1 MPNINYELN
10 LNKHPKD
17 VPNRAL
23 VSARNVQLSDDL
35 SCLRS
40 EYSIFAHTEINKI
53 LEDKY
58 LAGVIPCNKE
68 FILFVAPNDYESQ
81 LQENPD
87 GVLISLYRCVE
98 SLNNN
103 YLIENPK
110 DYQEGGSK
118 QGENI
123 IESYDNF
130 AIKEVYASYKWS
142 GGKIKGTFTYNIKS
156 QLIIAIAES
165 NTLTGNLIPL
175 KTLNLGK
182 WEDDATSVDTDLNL
196 IDKQISLNPEL
207 KIPAI
212 TDFNYVNGL
221 AYKGWYSFFIRYK
234 INSVDYTKWYD
245 IGFPIFIDE
254 LEKVQLFNYFIK
266 GQLHWREVVG
276 QNINYNMRDYDYI
289 GNGIKD
295 YISSGSNTCNKT
307 IELTIDNKGN
317 QFQKYQIGIIQS
329 TKDDERAFKTLDIDI
344 TETNFLLDF
353 GSLETYEVN
362 DLLFEKYNYYDV
374 KNIINYKNRLYLSN
388 YKEIIDSKKDINS
401 LADLFYIAVK
411 RNQFNYKQVSIISDL
426 PDMYFCN
433 NGNLTECCVIR
444 SGNISG
450 SFDINEDVSNTYQEE
465 GYGDYINIFIGY
477 GNGSDPSQQSL
488 GSIELK
494 WMNPPVSRTGNFSE
508 DFTEIINIDNNHTA
522 TITCRLWLN
531 ISSSEYYQGEHP
543 REYTIAATLTGT
555 INVVLSSIE
564 VETTPE
570 DNYQHRLKNTTL
582 LPGET
587 YNFYIHFVN
596 KYGESTDGIKI
607 NICPREDEDHNIISY
622 STENNDGSL
631 TVDGNPSDKYIEVD
645 KSCYIYYPEI
655 IINNNVSK
663 EELLELFGDYTGFFL
678 TYEKFQKTK
687 QFCGILSRYDFNY
700 DISYS
705 RKNASNPPVP
715 PDNLPKKYL
724 KDTSITDNDGKYKFR
739 FYCTD
744 IDTLDVVELNFTK
757 LRVEGRGFK
766 QIKVTA
772 TDDFVEATTDN
783 SAAIYEDN
791 ETLFTE
797 IKEYDILNAHYVSAH
812 NFSKGNEYRGSY
824 IEIEFVNPDQFFSDM
839 GITKEVSLS
848 DDILSDVI
856 FKVILLADTKNLY
869 LSENKILIKFTNTYY
884 LNDMNFADEGITED
898 SANSE
903 KIPIQLG
910 LNGFCT
916 FNTALIYNNNQ
927 VILNTGYNIFLTDAY
942 KSYIS
947 SNLFKIDNTQTDTNI
962 ASCFDCPFVAYIT
975 FIDYNNYP
983 YESRRFKT
991 LPEIISIRVQPI
1003 SDDVSQSVFT
1013 FRHATIIQPMN
1024 SIDLFENK
1032 IGSQDNN
1039 IKKTYINYTNT
1050 AISEFNKR
1058 IIRSNPIADESFD
1071 NAWRTI
1077 SPEAYK
1083 DITENKGNIT
1093 NIVALGTTLLVH
1105 TEHSI
1110 FMFDR
1115 DNTLQSGEGGAM
1127 QLAMPDI
1134 FDVDYKEI
1142 NSSYLGNAGLQDM
1155 EAYIVDK
1162 FGYVYYDNDSNKI
1175 YKFVKKKANSQQ
1187 PNLEDISDSISLF
1200 ISKYKPF
1207 RVRFAND
1214 VEHDRILVS
1223 LWYSHINSNNLPE
1236 ILNSNYSNIV
1246 LSYNYKINKWI
1257 SIHDY
1262 KFDFAF
1268 NTKQKLYYCLTNNDT
1283 KVTDIF
1289 VINSNNIEHNNSLYE
1304 LRKSYNI
1311 YENGEG
1317 FKQPSIA
1324 IMINDAYEVMKT
1336 LEFLTWKLYKI
1347 KKIDKE
1353 EDTEF
1358 KDISREPIKHPF
1370 SGAKIRIY
1378 NDLIDTGYLNIKTY
1392 IDSNDEKII
1401 DKRNTSVM
1409 NYKKPWYEFGNWNFN
1424 YFRDIKNSKKL
1435 KAKDMSRLYGNYFI
1449 IEMVLNDVSTN
1460 ECVEFETLNCQLL
1473 NNKTI

>member
-23 VSARNVQLSDDL
+23 ISARNVQLSDDL

-53 LEDKY
+53 LENKY

-87 GVLISLYRCVE
+87 GVLISLYRCTE
-98 SLNNN
+98 SLDNN
-103 YLIENPK
+103 YLTENPK

-123 IESYDNF
+123 VESYDNF
-130 AIKEVYASYKWS
+130 AIKEVYTSYKWS

-165 NTLTGNLIPL
+165 NTLTGSLIPL

-182 WEDDATSVDTDLNL
+182 WEDNATSVDTDLNL

-266 GQLHWREVVG
+266 GQFYPYG
-276 QNINYNMRDYDYI
+276 QYTIRHYDYI
-289 GNGIKD
+289 GNAIRD

-307 IELTIDNKGN
+307 IELTIDNKNN

-329 TKDDERAFKTLDIDI
+329 TKDDERAFKTLDINI

-388 YKEIIDSKKDINS
+388 YKETISSENNINN
-401 LADLFYIAVK
+401 LAKLFYVAVK
-411 RNQFNYKQVSIISDL
+411 RKEFAYKQVKQLAPDPDICVYEQGTVDNYVEFLSDES
-426 PDMYFCN
+426 
-433 NGNLTECCVIR
+433 TEQLQFGSTLNTNWTQGDDLLLDNV
-444 SGNISG
+444 GYKKG
-450 SFDINEDVSNTYQEE
+450 SFDASAVYTMLNTVLIQDFE
-465 GYGDYINIFIGY
+465 
-477 GNGSDPSQQSL
+477 P
-488 GSIELK
+488 
-494 WMNPPVSRTGNFSE
+494 SRTGLFTGTVVDNIKIDDTIFVFTIEFEVEIDSSE
-508 DFTEIINIDNNHTA
+508 Q
-522 TITCRLWLN
+522 
-531 ISSSEYYQGEHP
+531 ISSSQPIEWRITGNIRGNIIITKTYEY
-543 REYTIAATLTGT
+543 
-555 INVVLSSIE
+555 
-564 VETTPE
+564 ETSNPE
-570 DNYQHRLKNTTL
+570 DNYHTRLKNTTL

-587 YNFYIHFVN
+587 YNIYVHFVN
-596 KYGESTDGIKI
+596 KYGESTDGIKVDV
-607 NICPREDEDHNIISY
+607 CPREDENHNIISY
-622 STENNDGSL
+622 TTKNSDGSL
-631 TVDGNPSDKYIEVD
+631 TIDGNPLDKYAEVD
-645 KSCYIYYPEI
+645 QKCYIYYPEI
-655 IINNNVSK
+655 IINNNIPK

-700 DISYS
+700 QLIYYS
-705 RKNASNPPVP
+705 QGTEDPL
-715 PDNLPKKYL
+715 NLPDLPKIYL
-724 KDTSITDNDGKYKFR
+724 KSSGIADNEGKYKFR

-757 LRVEGRGFK
+757 LRVEGKGFAK
-766 QIKVTA
+766 INIAIGSNSNITVN
-772 TDDFVEATTDN
+772 DN
-783 SAAIYEDN
+783 SAALYENN

-797 IKEYDILNAHYVSAH
+797 IKEYDILNAHYVAAH

-824 IEIEFVNPDQFFSDM
+824 IEIEFVDPDQFLSDM
-839 GITKEVSLS
+839 GITKGQELDDSVLS
-848 DDILSDVI
+848 NVI
-856 FKVILLADTKNLY
+856 FKVILLSDTKNLY
-869 LSENKILIKFTNTYY
+869 LSENKTLIKFTNTYY
-884 LNDMNFADEGITED
+884 LNEMSFTNEGINETFD
-898 SANSE
+898 KSE
-903 KIPIQLG
+903 RIIISFG

-927 VILNTGYNIFLTDAY
+927 VILNTGYNILLTDTY
-942 KSYIS
+942 KSYVS
-947 SNLFKIDNTQTDTNI
+947 SDLFKIDGDDPDTNVL
-962 ASCFDCPFVAYIT
+962 SRFDCPFVAYIT

-1003 SDDVSQSVFT
+1003 SDDASQSVFT

-1050 AISEFNKR
+1050 SISEFNKR
-1058 IIRSNPIADESFD
+1058 IIRSNSIADESFE
-1071 NAWRTI
+1071 NSWRII

-1093 NIVALGTTLLVH
+1093 NIIALGTTLLVH

-1162 FGYVYYDNDSNKI
+1162 FGYIYYDNDSNKI

-1200 ISKYKPF
+1200 ISKFKPF
-1207 RVRFAND
+1207 KVRFAND

-1268 NTKQKLYYCLTNNDT
+1268 NTKQKLYYCLTNNNT
-1283 KVTDIF
+1283 KVTDVF

-1347 KKIDKE
+1347 KKVDKE

-1358 KDISREPIKHPF
+1358 KDISREPIKYPF
-1370 SGAKIRIY
+1370 SGAKIRVY
-1378 NDLIDTGYLNIKTY
+1378 NDLIDTGYLDIKTY
-1392 IDSNDEKII
+1392 IDSNNERII

-1449 IEMVLNDVSTN
+1449 IEIILNDVSTN